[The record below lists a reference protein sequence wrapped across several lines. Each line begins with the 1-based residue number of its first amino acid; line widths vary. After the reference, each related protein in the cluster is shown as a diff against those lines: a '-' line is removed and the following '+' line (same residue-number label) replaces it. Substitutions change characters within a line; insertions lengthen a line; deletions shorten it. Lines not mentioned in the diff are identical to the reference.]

1 VQHLVN
7 KINYQIELEKLIC
20 ELTKNKLTPSL
31 LMHSCCAP
39 CSSYCLEYL
48 SRYFNITVLY
58 YNPNIFPKEEYEY
71 RITEQEKLIN
81 SMKFVN
87 PVKFISTDY
96 TPEDFYI
103 NVKGLENEPEGGKRC
118 EKCFEIR
125 LKYAA
130 NLAKKLN
137 FDYFVTTLSI
147 SPMKDSTKLN
157 TIGLQIEKEVGVKYL
172 ISDFKKKN
180 GYKRSVE
187 LSKEYELYRQNYCGC
202 VYSKRE
208 NEENQ
213 ARKSIANL

>member
-1 VQHLVN
+1 MQHLVN

-87 PVKFISTDY
+87 PVKLISTDY

>member
-1 VQHLVN
+1 
-7 KINYQIELEKLIC
+7 
-20 ELTKNKLTPSL
+20 
-31 LMHSCCAP
+31 
-39 CSSYCLEYL
+39 
-48 SRYFNITVLY
+48 
-58 YNPNIFPKEEYEY
+58 
-71 RITEQEKLIN
+71 
-81 SMKFVN
+81 MKFVN